1 MADKIKTTNPYSGES
16 TMLTQT
22 EYNMYSNIKHAE
34 FLGEYKEMQ
43 TMLDKFSRL
52 NPKAYMVLL
61 DLIYLSTW
69 ALARPGSGGPNVLIL
84 GAVCRLNMD
93 NQF

>member
-1 MADKIKTTNPYSGES
+1 MKKENPNTKDMENLLNEDYNETMNDKIKTTNPYSGES

-61 DLIYLSTW
+61 D
-69 ALARPGSGGPNVLIL
+69 
-84 GAVCRLNMD
+84 
-93 NQF
+93 

>member
-61 DLIYLSTW
+61 D
-69 ALARPGSGGPNVLIL
+69 
-84 GAVCRLNMD
+84 
-93 NQF
+93 